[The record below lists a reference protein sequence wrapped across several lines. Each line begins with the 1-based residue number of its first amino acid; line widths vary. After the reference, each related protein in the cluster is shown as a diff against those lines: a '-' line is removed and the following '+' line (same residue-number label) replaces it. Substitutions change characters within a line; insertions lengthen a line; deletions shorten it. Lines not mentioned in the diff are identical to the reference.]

1 MVIEYIRPYDVSSM
15 VRIRKK
21 RLFSTTVDDVSSFLE
36 IKLFPCLIKAFG
48 TQKELHRYCN

>member
-1 MVIEYIRPYDVSSM
+1 MVIAYIRQYDVSSM

-36 IKLFPCLIKAFG
+36 IELFPCLTKAFG